1 MHCMPSLS
9 LAIWMGGCICFG
21 LRNFS
26 SSTALGTGQLFSSK
40 MGTNHTTLS
49 MIETARRENVIF
61 NLPPHTTHATQP
73 LDKSIFKPLKA
84 AFGTALKSVT
94 FARQDYVLPKSDFP
108 RVFCHPYDTTCT
120 PFRIKQSF
128 QDAGICP
135 FDSSKIK
142 FDMLG
147 PLERFQAPG
156 TDASPT
162 ANGDQ
167 SFSPSTS
174 MTVVGDSTPTS
185 TSSGGAMLT
194 SSGASRTCSP
204 NPLLDAGLIPANL
217 ADILQV
223 PQKKERM
230 VRRRYTCDHS

>member
-1 MHCMPSLS
+1 MLWFEKVFLKYCSRDRPVILIQDGHKSHM
-9 LAIWMGGCICFG
+9 
-21 LRNFS
+21 
-26 SSTALGTGQLFSSK
+26 
-40 MGTNHTTLS
+40 TLS
-49 MIETARRENVIF
+49 MIETARRENVILF

-147 PLERFQAPG
+147 PSEHFQAPG
-156 TDASPT
+156 TDASH
-162 ANGDQ
+162 
-167 SFSPSTS
+167 
-174 MTVVGDSTPTS
+174 
-185 TSSGGAMLT
+185 SSLY
-194 SSGASRTCSP
+194 S
-204 NPLLDAGLIPANL
+204 
-217 ADILQV
+217 
-223 PQKKERM
+223 
-230 VRRRYTCDHS
+230 